1 MRFGYARVSTEDQKT
16 DRQLDALREYGVD
29 EIFSEKISG
38 TKRSRPELNRLLD
51 KLRSGDTLVV
61 YELKR
66 LGRNTKQLLALA
78 EEFQA
83 NQIEFVSLTE
93 KLIPLRRWG
102 GLYSLHGVRW
112 RSLTEILYPK
122 IQNPALLLPKR
133 VVA

>member
-66 LGRNTKQLLALA
+66 LGRNTKQLLALD

-83 NQIEFVSLTE
+83 N
-93 KLIPLRRWG
+93 
-102 GLYSLHGVRW
+102 
-112 RSLTEILYPK
+112 K
-122 IQNPALLLPKR
+122 I
-133 VVA
+133 